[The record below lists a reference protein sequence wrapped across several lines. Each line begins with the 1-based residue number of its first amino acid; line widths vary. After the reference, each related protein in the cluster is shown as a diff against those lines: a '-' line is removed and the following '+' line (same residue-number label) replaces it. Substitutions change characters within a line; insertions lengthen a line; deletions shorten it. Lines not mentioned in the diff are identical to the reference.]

1 MITNLTPEQQ
11 SSIAYY
17 KEKWKRI
24 TLSTQPINRKKV
36 SALLETTHYF
46 YPSGVIPPKVLFFDS
61 PFAAFSNELKNAVS
75 DSLIL
80 SGEGQVRMDLWF
92 EIDSDL
98 DFYIQIDGEIWQNL
112 RDELEDELGSRI
124 YKTIWIFLKRWFFE
138 KLKIELKDN
147 KELFRYVSNNFIDS
161 DSEWAMYAGLFDFC
175 FNELNYQYDEEE
187 AWKHY
192 LEMVREC
199 GWWFLPTPF
208 HYVVCDRPIK
218 VLLDENEL
226 LHAEGETAIQYSD
239 GFGLYANHGEITSA
253 IYP

>member
-11 SSIAYY
+11 SSINSY
-17 KEKWKRI
+17 KEKWKLI
-24 TLSTQPINRKKV
+24 TLSTQRINRKKV

-46 YPSGVIPPKVLFFDS
+46 YPSGVIPPKALFFDS

-80 SGEGQVRMDLWF
+80 YGEGLLRDDLWC
-92 EIDSDL
+92 EIDSGL
-98 DFYIQIDGEIWQNL
+98 HFQIDWKVWQKLGN
-112 RDELEDELGSRI
+112 ELEDEVGSRI
-124 YKTIWIFLKRWFFE
+124 YKTIWDFLENWFFE
-138 KLKIELKDN
+138 NLARELNDN
-147 KELFRYVSNNFIDS
+147 DELFCYVRNNFIDD

-175 FNELNYQYDEEE
+175 FNELNCQYDEE

-192 LEMVREC
+192 LEMVCEC

-208 HYVVCDRPIK
+208 YYVVCDRPIK
-218 VLLDENEL
+218 ILLDENEQ
-226 LHAEGETAIQYSD
+226 LHAEGETAIQFSD
-239 GFGLYANHGEITSA
+239 GFGLYVNHGEITSA